1 MKKIIL
7 LLTILLV
14 LPIISASC
22 SENQIDINSA
32 SLEKLVE
39 IIYIGDA
46 RAEQMITLRPF
57 SSVDDMIKING
68 IGEITLN
75 KIKEQGLA
83 CVNEDD
89 EENIQENKEKNIEE
103 LTDEKKEQEK
113 TEDVKTTKEKTL
125 YNKSLSPIILTK
137 DIKSDDNLKLNKND
151 YAMYGFIVFC
161 ILLVFLFLIRKKK
174 YSKNEFN

>member
-32 SLEKLVE
+32 SLEKLDE
-39 IIYIGDA
+39 IY
-46 RAEQMITLRPF
+46 
-57 SSVDDMIKING
+57 G
-68 IGEITLN
+68 IGPAKAQAIIDSRPYETLDDLTNVYGIAEITLN
-75 KIKEQGLA
+75 NIKNQGLA
-83 CVNEDD
+83 CVNESK
-89 EENIQENKEKNIEE
+89 QENKEKNIEE